1 MEGGAR
7 RDGATLQMGRQV
19 REIDGVRKRE
29 RERNRERQTKGERGR
44 ESVKERTAE
53 AHLVS
58 VVIYYVSE
66 RADRQEIAYDWVYWA
81 FVCAQ
86 GIRKGK

>member
-29 RERNRERQTKGERGR
+29 RDIEKDRQRERKRER
-44 ESVKERTAE
+44 V
-53 AHLVS
+53 
-58 VVIYYVSE
+58 
-66 RADRQEIAYDWVYWA
+66 
-81 FVCAQ
+81 
-86 GIRKGK
+86 

>member
-29 RERNRERQTKGERGR
+29 RERNRERQTKGERER
-44 ESVKERTAE
+44 ECERKNSRSP
-53 AHLVS
+53 LGLS
-58 VVIYYVSE
+58 CNIL
-66 RADRQEIAYDWVYWA
+66 
-81 FVCAQ
+81 C
-86 GIRKGK
+86 IRKGRPAGNSI